1 MQHNDVLP
9 LQEETNMSIFVDKK
23 NKIVVQGAT
32 GHQGVFHIGEMHAFG
47 TNVVAGVTP
56 GKAGQ
61 KIQGVPVFNTVK
73 DAVKKTG
80 ANTSL
85 VLVPAR
91 FTKDAVFEA
100 LESGIK
106 TLVVITENI
115 PFQDTMEFVHY
126 AKYKNAVLIGPNCPG
141 IASPGKTKIG
151 ILPGSIFREGNV
163 GVASRSGTLTYE
175 IVNALSEKKIG
186 QSTCVGLGGDP
197 IIGTTFIDAL
207 EAFEKDKETKA
218 MVLVG
223 EIGGTAEEDA
233 ADYIKEYISKPV
245 FAFIAGR
252 TAPPGKR
259 MGHAGAIIA
268 RGKGTA
274 ASKLKAFT
282 KADVEIAL
290 FPTDIADLIEQH
302 L

>member
-1 MQHNDVLP
+1 
-9 LQEETNMSIFVDKK
+9 MSIFVDNSTK
-23 NKIVVQGAT
+23 VLD
-32 GHQGVFHIGEMHAFG
+32 QGVFHIGEMLGFG
-47 TNVVAGVTP
+47 TKVVAGVTP
-56 GKAGQ
+56 GKSGQ
-61 KIQGVPVFNTVK
+61 EVHGVPIFNNVQ
-73 DAVKKTG
+73 DGVDETG

-91 FTKDAVFEA
+91 FAKDAVFEA
-100 LESGIK
+100 LDSGIK
-106 TLVVITENI
+106 TVVTITENI
-115 PFQDTMEFVHY
+115 PFHDAMEFVHY
-126 AKYKNAVLIGPNCPG
+126 AKYKSAVLIGPNCPG
-141 IASPGKTKIG
+141 IASPGKCKVG
-151 ILPGSIFREGNV
+151 ILPGSIFREGDV

-175 IVNALSEKKIG
+175 IVNALSEKGIG

-197 IIGTTFIDAL
+197 IIGTTFIDSL
-207 EAFEKDKETKA
+207 GAFEKDKETKA
-218 MVLVG
+218 IVLVG

-233 ADYIKEYISKPV
+233 AEYIMESINKPV

-274 ASKLKAFT
+274 DSKVKAFE
-282 KADVEIAL
+282 KANVKVAK
-290 FPTDIADLIEQH
+290 FPTDIADLIEKH

>member
-1 MQHNDVLP
+1 MA
-9 LQEETNMSIFVDKK
+9 IFVDKN
-23 NKIVVQGAT
+23 NKVLVQGAT
-32 GHQGVFHIGEMHAFG
+32 GHQGVFHIGEMLGFG
-47 TNVVAGVTP
+47 TKVVAGVTP
-56 GKAGQ
+56 GKSGQ
-61 KIQGVPVFNTVK
+61 EVHGVPIFNNVQEGV
-73 DAVKKTG
+73 DATR

-91 FTKDAVFEA
+91 FAKDAVFEA
-100 LESGIK
+100 LDAGIK
-106 TLVVITENI
+106 TVVVITENI
-115 PFQDTMEFVHY
+115 PFHDAMEFVHY
-126 AKYKNAVLIGPNCPG
+126 SKYKDAVLIGPNCPG

-151 ILPGSIFREGNV
+151 ILPGSILLEGDV

-175 IVNALSEKKIG
+175 IVNSLKERGIG

-207 EAFEKDKETKA
+207 DAFEKDKETKA
-218 MVLVG
+218 IVLVG

-233 ADYIKEYISKPV
+233 AEYIKENVTKPV

-274 ASKLKAFT
+274 ESKIKAFE
-282 KADVEIAL
+282 KADVKLAK
-290 FPTDIADLIEQH
+290 FPTDIADLVEEH

>member
-1 MQHNDVLP
+1 MA
-9 LQEETNMSIFVDKK
+9 IFVNEK
-23 NKIVVQGAT
+23 NKILVQGAT
-32 GHQGVFHIGEMHAFG
+32 GHQGVFHIGEMKKFG

-56 GKAGQ
+56 GKTGQ
-61 KIQGVPVFNTVK
+61 DVHGVPIYGTVQ
-73 DAVKKTG
+73 DGVDETR

-85 VLVPAR
+85 ILVPAR
-91 FTKDAVFEA
+91 FAKDAVFEA
-100 LESGIK
+100 LDAGIK
-106 TLVVITENI
+106 TVVTITENI
-115 PFQDTMEFVHY
+115 PFHDAMEFVHY
-126 AKYKNAVLIGPNCPG
+126 AKYKDAVLIGPNCPG
-141 IASPGKTKIG
+141 IASPGKTKVG
-151 ILPGSIFREGNV
+151 ILPGSIFLEGKV

-175 IVNALSEKKIG
+175 IVNSLTEKGIG

-207 EAFEKDKETKA
+207 EAFEKDKDTKSI
-218 MVLVG
+218 VLVG

-233 ADYIKEYISKPV
+233 AEYITKHITKPV

-274 ASKLKAFT
+274 SSKINAFE
-282 KADVEIAL
+282 KADVPLAK
-290 FPTDIADLIEQH
+290 FPTDIADLVEKYG
-302 L
+302 

>member
-1 MQHNDVLP
+1 MA
-9 LQEETNMSIFVDKK
+9 IFVDEKSK
-23 NKIVVQGAT
+23 VIVQGAT
-32 GHQGVFHIGEMHAFG
+32 GHQGVFHIGEMKNFG
-47 TNVVAGVTP
+47 TKVVAGVTP
-56 GKAGQ
+56 GKGGQ
-61 KIQGVPVFNTVK
+61 EVHDVPIFDNVREGV
-73 DAVKKTG
+73 DETG

-100 LESGIK
+100 LDAGIK
-106 TLVVITENI
+106 TVVVITENV
-115 PFQDTMEFVHY
+115 PFHDSMEFVHY
-126 AKYKNAVLIGPNCPG
+126 AKYKDAVLIGPNCPG
-141 IASPGKTKIG
+141 IASPGKTKVG
-151 ILPGSIFREGNV
+151 ILPSSIFQKGNV

-175 IVNALSEKKIG
+175 IVNSLSEKNIG
-186 QSTCVGLGGDP
+186 QSTCIGLGGDP

-207 EAFEKDKETKA
+207 DGFEKDKDTKA
-218 MVLVG
+218 IVLVG

-233 ADYIKEYISKPV
+233 AEYIQENISKPV

-274 ASKLKAFT
+274 ESKVKAFK
-282 KADVEIAL
+282 KADVEIAQ
-290 FPTDIADLIEQH
+290 FPTDVADLVEEN

>member
-1 MQHNDVLP
+1 
-9 LQEETNMSIFVDKK
+9 MSIFVDEK
-23 NKIVVQGAT
+23 NKVLVQGAT
-32 GHQGVFHIGEMHAFG
+32 GHQGVFHISEMINFG
-47 TNVVAGVTP
+47 TKVVAGVTP

-61 KIQGVPVFNTVK
+61 EVHGVPIFNNVQDGV
-73 DAVKKTG
+73 DATG

-85 VLVPAR
+85 ILVPAR
-91 FTKDAVFEA
+91 FAKDAVFEA
-100 LESGIK
+100 LNAGIK
-106 TLVVITENI
+106 TVVTITENI
-115 PFQDTMEFVHY
+115 PFHDAMEFVHY
-126 AKYKNAVLIGPNCPG
+126 AKYNDAILIGPNCPG
-141 IASPGKTKIG
+141 IASPGKSKIG
-151 ILPGSIFREGNV
+151 ILPGSIFLEGDV

-175 IVNALSEKKIG
+175 IVNSLKEKGIG

-207 EAFEKDKETKA
+207 NAFEKDKDTKA
-218 MVLVG
+218 VVLVG

-233 ADYIKEYISKPV
+233 ADHIIDHISKPV

-274 ASKLKAFT
+274 ESKIKAFE
-282 KADVEIAL
+282 KADVKLAK
-290 FPTDIADLIEQH
+290 FPTDIADLVEEYS
-302 L
+302 